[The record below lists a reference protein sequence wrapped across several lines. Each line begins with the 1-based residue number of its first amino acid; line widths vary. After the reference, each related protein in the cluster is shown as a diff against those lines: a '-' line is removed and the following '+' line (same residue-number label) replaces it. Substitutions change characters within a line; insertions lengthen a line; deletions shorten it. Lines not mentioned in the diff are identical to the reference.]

1 MNPSHRKAVHELHEH
16 NDAFVAVL
24 KANPEK
30 TNWRSCCAPGCHHC
44 CSEIT
49 LATDQEVDYILDQM
63 TPEEREA
70 LKPAVAKWFEAAQPH
85 LLKIGLDNPKY
96 GIAWRLLNIPCPLL
110 KADGMCGVYAT
121 RPTGC
126 RMFFATGNPDD
137 CATEH
142 RHKQKFA
149 VLDHNPVA
157 GLIIGRF
164 FERIGEDTVAD
175 HLALHLYNR
184 LFGKTCVSG
193 VTELLSLDS
202 PLPLPSSAESA
213 ERSGPRVPAGEAS

>member
-1 MNPSHRKAVHELHEH
+1 MNPSHRKAVQELHEH
-16 NDAFVAVL
+16 NDALVAVL

-44 CSEIT
+44 CSELT
-49 LATDQEVDYILDQM
+49 FATEHEADYILEQM

-96 GIAWRLLNIPCPLL
+96 GIVWRLLDIPCPLL

-126 RMFFATGNPDD
+126 RMFFATGDPND

-157 GLIIGRF
+157 GLIIGRYIAAV
-164 FERIGEDTVAD
+164 RSTRAD
-175 HLALHLYNR
+175 HLGLLLCNR
-184 LFGKTCVSG
+184 LFGTNYQSSVSE
-193 VTELLSLDS
+193 TLTLDS
-202 PLPLPSSAESA
+202 TLPLPPSAESA
-213 ERSGPRVPAGEAS
+213 ERSGHRVSAGEAS